1 MGYRKK
7 TPKLDEAAQHVQVDM
22 DKGEE
27 ITIKVPC
34 FYRRKHG
41 CGRGALEPI
50 DLAGEGYT
58 SVVAWLNSDTEVT
71 SIAGFDSSEI
81 NQLNIGFDSSGC
93 ETFVDGVQ
101 YAEST
106 VQISKDSGSS
116 EVIVIFDIRV
126 FDNTTTTR

>member
-58 SVVAWLNSDTEVT
+58 TVIAAMDSDTEVT
-71 SIAGFDSSEI
+71 SVASFDSDEI
-81 NQLNIGFDSSGC
+81 NQLNISFDSSEC